1 MEVSSST
8 RRDQA
13 SLEVLLAHVIAE
25 YQQVSTTPSGLA
37 LQSPS
42 INSDGISSL
51 KVKPLCFYEE
61 GWGVE
66 IFASTGFPQPF
77 SFLGT

>member
-42 INSDGISSL
+42 INSNGISSL
-51 KVKPLCFYEE
+51 
-61 GWGVE
+61 
-66 IFASTGFPQPF
+66 
-77 SFLGT
+77 